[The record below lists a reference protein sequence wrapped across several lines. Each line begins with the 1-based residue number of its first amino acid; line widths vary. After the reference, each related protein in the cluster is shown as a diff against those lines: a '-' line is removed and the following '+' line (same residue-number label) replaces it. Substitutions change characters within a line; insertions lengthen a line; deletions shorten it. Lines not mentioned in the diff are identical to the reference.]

1 MVIRTTEQWQT
12 LFKQQKDS
20 GISAAQFC
28 RENNLCP
35 KYFAKRKKDLNW
47 PTDKS
52 VKPKLVKL
60 RKPKQNV
67 GLQAVTLQ
75 CGELKL
81 HINDSV
87 SPLWLAQVI
96 KALA

>member
-1 MVIRTTEQWQT
+1 MVIRTTEQWQM
-12 LFKQQKDS
+12 LFKQHDKS
-20 GISAAQFC
+20 GITAAQFC
-28 RENNLCP
+28 RENHLCP

-47 PTDKS
+47 PTDKMLKS
-52 VKPKLVKL
+52 KLVKL

-67 GLQAVTLQ
+67 PLQIVTLQ
-75 CGELKL
+75 YGELKL

-87 SPLWLAQVI
+87 SPQWLAQVI